1 MLCVYVSDR
10 PHIDSPQSEIGT
22 PEQAPPHV
30 DLGKGSPVGKV
41 FQRQDSGNSESEGR
55 LSYRHLNSQIRF
67 GIPVFTLLPVFGY
80 LLVYNVPAHKT
91 ELHCEH
97 GVTLLFLFLFLLL
110 LILRK
115 KRVKYLSFFV

>member
-67 GIPVFTLLPVFGY
+67 GIPVFIFFHLAFEYP
-80 LLVYNVPAHKT
+80 LVYNILAHET
-91 ELHCEH
+91 ELPWNMGLPSFSCFCFSY
-97 GVTLLFLFLFLLL
+97 FLVSG
-110 LILRK
+110 K
-115 KRVKYLSFFV
+115 GG